1 MCFKAWKVLILHQF
15 TYICATKILRSQAPY
30 PAVKLLLTHFVQ
42 LDFLKHMS
50 SLSEAEKQQ
59 SKGIKMLLVA
69 VLCLGL
75 NWPGMKL
82 GLEIVGPVWMVCLRF
97 LLSLPVLALFVL
109 ITKKRLPLLNRKD
122 RSVVFVVAFFQFIL
136 SMGLITVSLQFI
148 PAGTASIL
156 IYTTPLWMLLIDNL
170 WYRQRPH
177 SKRLILTG
185 ISTVGCAM
193 ILLASGQPGAWL
205 PLFGMLL
212 ASALWAVAIRRVS
225 FHKWKGSV
233 IEAVFWQFT
242 FAGFAMLAIALMVE
256 PTPNFGAYAVS
267 DWLLLAYIGPVAT
280 GLGFGLMVA
289 AGPKLPPDKIVLIST
304 LTPIVGYVSSVIL
317 LKETLLPLVMAGAIL
332 MIAALIVNGLPQSTL
347 KRILGKGHAK

>member
-1 MCFKAWKVLILHQF
+1 
-15 TYICATKILRSQAPY
+15 
-30 PAVKLLLTHFVQ
+30 
-42 LDFLKHMS
+42 MS
-50 SLSEAEKQQ
+50 SSSVAEKEQ

-109 ITKKRLPLLNRKD
+109 ITKKRLPVLNRKD

-156 IYTTPLWMLLIDNL
+156 IYTTPLWMLLIDTL
-170 WYRQRPH
+170 WYRQRPP

-185 ISTVGCAM
+185 ISTIGCAM
-193 ILLASGQPGAWL
+193 ILFASGQPGAWL

-242 FAGFAMLAIALMVE
+242 IAGFAMLAIALIVE
-256 PTPNFGAYAVS
+256 PTPNFGAYDIS

-317 LKETLLPLVMAGAIL
+317 LKETLLLMVMAGAIL

-347 KRILGKGHAK
+347 KKILGKGHAK

>member
-1 MCFKAWKVLILHQF
+1 M
-15 TYICATKILRSQAPY
+15 
-30 PAVKLLLTHFVQ
+30 LTT
-42 LDFLKHMS
+42 
-50 SLSEAEKQQ
+50 SLTNKEQ

-75 NWPGMKL
+75 NWPGMKV
-82 GLEIVGPVWMVCLRF
+82 GLEIVGPIWMVCLRF

-109 ITKKRLPLLNRKD
+109 FTKKRLPLLNRKD

-156 IYTTPLWMLLIDNL
+156 IYTTPLWMLLIDTL
-170 WYRQRPH
+170 WYRQRAP

-193 ILLASGQPGAWL
+193 ILFASGEPGAWF
-205 PLFGMLL
+205 PLLGMLL

-225 FHKWKGSV
+225 FHKWQGSV
-233 IEAVFWQFT
+233 IEAVFWQFSIAGVVMLLLALT
-242 FAGFAMLAIALMVE
+242 FE
-256 PTPNFGAYAVS
+256 TTPDFTS
-267 DWLLLAYIGPVAT
+267 CDWTDWLLLAYIGPVAT

-304 LTPIVGYVSSVIL
+304 LTPIVGYVSSVVIL
-317 LKETLLPLVMAGAIL
+317 SETLLPMVVAGAVL
-332 MIAALIVNGLPQSTL
+332 MIAALIVNGLPHNTL
-347 KRILGKGHAK
+347 KKLLGTNKYQ

>member
-1 MCFKAWKVLILHQF
+1 
-15 TYICATKILRSQAPY
+15 
-30 PAVKLLLTHFVQ
+30 
-42 LDFLKHMS
+42 MS
-50 SLSEAEKQQ
+50 TTTLVSKEQ
-59 SKGIKMLLVA
+59 SKGIKMLLIA

-75 NWPGMKL
+75 NWPGMKV

-109 ITKKRLPLLNRKD
+109 ITKKRLPRLNRKD

-156 IYTTPLWMLLIDNL
+156 IYTTPLWMLLIDTL
-170 WYRQRPH
+170 WYRQKPP

-185 ISTVGCAM
+185 ISTIGCAM
-193 ILLASGQPGAWL
+193 ILFASGEPGAWL

-225 FHKWKGSV
+225 FHKWQGSV
-233 IEAVFWQFT
+233 IEAVFWQFSI
-242 FAGFAMLAIALMVE
+242 AGMAMLGLALIFE
-256 PTPNFGAYAVS
+256 PTPDFLNYRWQ
-267 DWLLLAYIGPVAT
+267 DWLLLTYIGPVAT

-304 LTPIVGYVSSVIL
+304 LTPIVGYVSSVVIL
-317 LKETLLPLVMAGAIL
+317 NENLLPMVVAGAVL
-332 MIAALIVNGLPQSTL
+332 MIAALIVNGLPPSTL
-347 KRILGKGHAK
+347 KKILGKGNR

>member
-1 MCFKAWKVLILHQF
+1 LI
-15 TYICATKILRSQAPY
+15 
-30 PAVKLLLTHFVQ
+30 
-42 LDFLKHMS
+42 
-50 SLSEAEKQQ
+50 EKEQ

-75 NWPGMKL
+75 NWPGMKV

-97 LLSLPVLALFVL
+97 LLSLPVLGLFVL
-109 ITKKRLPLLNRKD
+109 LTKKRLPRLNRKD

-156 IYTTPLWMLLIDNL
+156 IYTTPLWMLLIDTL
-170 WYRQRPH
+170 WYRQKPP

-185 ISTVGCAM
+185 VSTMGCTM
-193 ILLASGQPGAWL
+193 ILLASGEPGAWL

-225 FHKWKGSV
+225 FHKWQGSV

-242 FAGFAMLAIALMVE
+242 VAGIAMLALALIYE
-256 PTPNFGAYAVS
+256 PTPDFVNYKWQ
-267 DWLLLAYIGPVAT
+267 DWLLLTYIGPVAT

-289 AGPKLPPDKIVLIST
+289 AGPKLAPDKIVLIST
-304 LTPIVGYVSSVIL
+304 LTPIVGYVSSVVIL
-317 LKETLLPLVMAGAIL
+317 GETLLPMVVAGAVL
-332 MIAALIVNGLPQSTL
+332 MIAALIVNGLPPSTL
-347 KRILGKGHAK
+347 KRILGKGNR

>member
-1 MCFKAWKVLILHQF
+1 MSTTSLI
-15 TYICATKILRSQAPY
+15 
-30 PAVKLLLTHFVQ
+30 
-42 LDFLKHMS
+42 
-50 SLSEAEKQQ
+50 EKEQ

-75 NWPGMKL
+75 NWPGMKV

-97 LLSLPVLALFVL
+97 LLSLPVLGLFVL
-109 ITKKRLPLLNRKD
+109 LTKKRLPRLNRKD

-156 IYTTPLWMLLIDNL
+156 IYTTPLWMLLIDTL
-170 WYRQRPH
+170 WYRQKPP

-185 ISTVGCAM
+185 VSTMGCTM
-193 ILLASGQPGAWL
+193 ILLASGEPGAWL

-225 FHKWKGSV
+225 FHKWQGSV

-242 FAGFAMLAIALMVE
+242 FAGIAMLALALIYE
-256 PTPNFGAYAVS
+256 PTPDFVNYKWQ
-267 DWLLLAYIGPVAT
+267 DWLLLTYIGPVAT

-289 AGPKLPPDKIVLIST
+289 AGPKLAPDKIVLIST
-304 LTPIVGYVSSVIL
+304 LTPIVGYVSSVVIL
-317 LKETLLPLVMAGAIL
+317 GETLLPMVVAGAVL
-332 MIAALIVNGLPQSTL
+332 MIAALIVNGLPPSTL
-347 KRILGKGHAK
+347 KKILGKGNR

>member
-1 MCFKAWKVLILHQF
+1 
-15 TYICATKILRSQAPY
+15 
-30 PAVKLLLTHFVQ
+30 
-42 LDFLKHMS
+42 MS
-50 SLSEAEKQQ
+50 TTTLVSKEQ
-59 SKGIKMLLVA
+59 SKGIKMLLIA

-75 NWPGMKL
+75 NWPGMKV

-109 ITKKRLPLLNRKD
+109 ITKKRLPRLNRKD

-156 IYTTPLWMLLIDNL
+156 IYTTPLWMLLIDTL
-170 WYRQRPH
+170 WYRQKPP

-185 ISTVGCAM
+185 ISTIGCAM
-193 ILLASGQPGAWL
+193 ILFASGEPGAWL

-225 FHKWKGSV
+225 FHKWQGSV
-233 IEAVFWQFT
+233 IEAVFWQFSI
-242 FAGFAMLAIALMVE
+242 AGMAMLGLALIFE
-256 PTPNFGAYAVS
+256 PTPDFLNYRWQ
-267 DWLLLAYIGPVAT
+267 DWLLLTYIGPVAT

-304 LTPIVGYVSSVIL
+304 LTPIVGYVSSVVIL
-317 LKETLLPLVMAGAIL
+317 DENLLPMVVAGAVL
-332 MIAALIVNGLPQSTL
+332 MIAALIVNGLPPSTL
-347 KRILGKGHAK
+347 KKILGKGNRY

>member
-1 MCFKAWKVLILHQF
+1 MSTTSLI
-15 TYICATKILRSQAPY
+15 
-30 PAVKLLLTHFVQ
+30 
-42 LDFLKHMS
+42 
-50 SLSEAEKQQ
+50 EKEQ

-75 NWPGMKL
+75 NWPGMKV

-109 ITKKRLPLLNRKD
+109 ITKKRLPRLNRKD

-156 IYTTPLWMLLIDNL
+156 IYTTPLWMLLIDTL
-170 WYRQRPH
+170 WYRQKPP

-185 ISTVGCAM
+185 ISTIGCAM
-193 ILLASGQPGAWL
+193 ILFASGEPGAWL

-225 FHKWKGSV
+225 FHKWQGSV
-233 IEAVFWQFT
+233 IEAVFWQFSI
-242 FAGFAMLAIALMVE
+242 AGMAMLGLALIFE
-256 PTPNFGAYAVS
+256 PTPDFINYKWQ
-267 DWLLLAYIGPVAT
+267 DWLLLTYIGPVAT

-289 AGPKLPPDKIVLIST
+289 AGPKLAPDKIVLIST
-304 LTPIVGYVSSVIL
+304 LTPIVGYVSSVVIL
-317 LKETLLPLVMAGAIL
+317 NENLLPMVVAGAVL
-332 MIAALIVNGLPQSTL
+332 MIAALIVNGLPHTTL
-347 KRILGKGHAK
+347 KRILGKGRG

>member
-1 MCFKAWKVLILHQF
+1 
-15 TYICATKILRSQAPY
+15 
-30 PAVKLLLTHFVQ
+30 
-42 LDFLKHMS
+42 MS
-50 SLSEAEKQQ
+50 TTTLVSKEQ
-59 SKGIKMLLVA
+59 SKGIKMLLIA

-75 NWPGMKL
+75 NWPGMKV

-109 ITKKRLPLLNRKD
+109 ITKKRLPRLNRKD

-156 IYTTPLWMLLIDNL
+156 IYTTPLWMLLIDTL
-170 WYRQRPH
+170 WYRQKPP

-185 ISTVGCAM
+185 ISTIGCAM
-193 ILLASGQPGAWL
+193 ILFASGEPGAWL

-225 FHKWKGSV
+225 FHKWQGSV
-233 IEAVFWQFT
+233 IEAVFWQFSI
-242 FAGFAMLAIALMVE
+242 AGMAMLGLALIFE
-256 PTPNFGAYAVS
+256 PTPDFLNYRWQ
-267 DWLLLAYIGPVAT
+267 DWLLLTYIGPVAT

-304 LTPIVGYVSSVIL
+304 LTPIVGYVSSVVIL
-317 LKETLLPLVMAGAIL
+317 DENLLPMVVAGAVL
-332 MIAALIVNGLPQSTL
+332 MIAALIVNGLPPSTL
-347 KRILGKGHAK
+347 KKLLGKGNRLS

>member
-1 MCFKAWKVLILHQF
+1 MSTTSLI
-15 TYICATKILRSQAPY
+15 
-30 PAVKLLLTHFVQ
+30 
-42 LDFLKHMS
+42 
-50 SLSEAEKQQ
+50 EKEQ

-75 NWPGMKL
+75 NWPGMKV

-109 ITKKRLPLLNRKD
+109 ITKKRLPRLNRKD

-156 IYTTPLWMLLIDNL
+156 IYTTPLWMLLIDTL
-170 WYRQRPH
+170 WYRQKPP

-185 ISTVGCAM
+185 ISTIGCAM
-193 ILLASGQPGAWL
+193 ILFASGEPGAWL

-225 FHKWKGSV
+225 FHKWQGSV
-233 IEAVFWQFT
+233 IEAVFWQFSI
-242 FAGFAMLAIALMVE
+242 AGMAMLGLALIFE
-256 PTPNFGAYAVS
+256 PTPDFLNYGWQ
-267 DWLLLAYIGPVAT
+267 DWLLLTYIGPVAT

-304 LTPIVGYVSSVIL
+304 LTPIVGYVSSVVIL
-317 LKETLLPLVMAGAIL
+317 NENLLPMVVAGAVL
-332 MIAALIVNGLPQSTL
+332 MIAALIVNGLPPSTL
-347 KRILGKGHAK
+347 KKLLGKGNRLS

>member
-1 MCFKAWKVLILHQF
+1 
-15 TYICATKILRSQAPY
+15 
-30 PAVKLLLTHFVQ
+30 
-42 LDFLKHMS
+42 MS
-50 SLSEAEKQQ
+50 SEWVASKEQ

-82 GLEIVGPVWMVCLRF
+82 GLEIVSPLWMVCLRF
-97 LLSLPVLALFVL
+97 LLSLPILALFVL
-109 ITKKRLPLLNRKD
+109 ITKKRLPILNRKD

-156 IYTTPLWMLLIDNL
+156 IYTTPLWMLLIDTL
-170 WYRQRPH
+170 WYRHKPH

-185 ISTVGCAM
+185 ISTIGCAM
-193 ILLASGQPGAWL
+193 ILFASGQPGAWL

-242 FAGFAMLAIALMVE
+242 IAGAAMLAIALIVE
-256 PTPNFGAYAVS
+256 PMPNFGEYGLN
-267 DWLLLAYIGPVAT
+267 DWLLLTYIGPVAT

-289 AGPKLPPDKIVLIST
+289 AGPKLPPDRIVLIST
-304 LTPIVGYVSSVIL
+304 LTPIVGYVSSVVL
-317 LKETLLPLVMAGAIL
+317 LKETLLPLVFAGAVL
-332 MIAALIVNGLPQSTL
+332 MISALVVNGLPNSVL
-347 KRILGKGHAK
+347 KKMLRLGR

>member
-1 MCFKAWKVLILHQF
+1 
-15 TYICATKILRSQAPY
+15 
-30 PAVKLLLTHFVQ
+30 
-42 LDFLKHMS
+42 MS
-50 SLSEAEKQQ
+50 TTTLVSKEQ
-59 SKGIKMLLVA
+59 SKGIKMLLIA

-75 NWPGMKL
+75 NWPGMKV

-109 ITKKRLPLLNRKD
+109 ITKKRLPRLNRKD

-156 IYTTPLWMLLIDNL
+156 IYTTPLWMLLIDTL
-170 WYRQRPH
+170 WYRQKPP

-185 ISTVGCAM
+185 ISTIGCAM
-193 ILLASGQPGAWL
+193 ILFASGEPGAWL

-225 FHKWKGSV
+225 FHKWQGSV
-233 IEAVFWQFT
+233 IEAVFWQFSI
-242 FAGFAMLAIALMVE
+242 AGMAMLGLALIFE
-256 PTPNFGAYAVS
+256 PTPDFLNYRWQ
-267 DWLLLAYIGPVAT
+267 DWLLLTYIGPVAT

-304 LTPIVGYVSSVIL
+304 LTPIVGYVSSVVIL
-317 LKETLLPLVMAGAIL
+317 NENLLPMVVAGAVL
-332 MIAALIVNGLPQSTL
+332 MIAALIVNGLPPSTL
-347 KRILGKGHAK
+347 KKILGKGNRY